1 MKKWIILCALAAAS
15 LCALAA
21 CDAAPPSEMPSA
33 GQSEQATVPQEPPGL
48 RLSVNEKQ
56 GDSIIE
62 IPEFVAP
69 GDNPEIDSL
78 NAKIYENHTKLYEEW
93 KKAPNSVR
101 GLEIKSELSFANEE
115 YVQAVV
121 TQLEFPTYGTQ
132 GDIFSYNYD
141 VKNQKAITLEEFLPK
156 LNRSPD
162 DLLGAITFNLPN
174 NITVSHSELQ
184 GFRIISEV
192 AGMIDCFAKVYFTD
206 TSGQTEDY
214 NMLYII
220 HLDNFNDTLTAEAY
234 NGQLPPLPRANPSS
248 STTSSENSSTSASA
262 SA

>member
-21 CDAAPPSEMPSA
+21 CEAAPPSEMPSA

-93 KKAPNSVR
+93 KKTPNSVR
-101 GLEIKSELSFANEE
+101 GLEIKSHSFTNEN
-115 YVQAVV
+115 YVQVVV

-132 GDIFSYNYD
+132 GNIFSYNYD
-141 VKNQKAITLEEFLPK
+141 SKNHKALTSDDVLPK
-156 LNRSPD
+156 YGGKFPRSVD
-162 DLLGAITFNLPN
+162 DILAAMTFNLPN
-174 NITVSHSELQ
+174 HVTVSRSELQ
-184 GFRIISEV
+184 GFLILTNGHLNCYV
-192 AGMIDCFAKVYFTD
+192 KVFFTD
-206 TSGQTEDY
+206 SNHPSEGDY
-214 NMLYII
+214 DMLYTV
-220 HLDNFNDTLTAEAY
+220 DVD
-234 NGQLPPLPRANPSS
+234 PSS
-248 STTSSENSSTSASA
+248 DTVTTTPFDGPITPTTTPSSQTSSTSASA